1 MGKRGEGRFRKLDVV
16 RAVKAARDAGLA
28 ADMVEI
34 IAKDGTV
41 IRVHGSKAT
50 AEATREVMSAAEWDK
65 EIAKLKAK
73 KGS

>member
-1 MGKRGEGRFRKLDVV
+1 MGKRGPGRFRRLDVL
-16 RAVKAARDAGLA
+16 RAIKAARDAGLA

-34 IAKDGTV
+34 VAKDGTV
-41 IRVHGSKAT
+41 IRVHGSKAA
-50 AEATREVMSAAEWDK
+50 AETTREVMSAKEWDA